1 MQRVLLPSTR
11 KYHSDPY
18 REGKMSTLSKIIAAL
33 WMIMGA
39 IMYVSDMSES
49 GIIAMAICHICGGVF
64 YVLSEL
70 EKRRIK

>member
-1 MQRVLLPSTR
+1 MQRVLLSDPC
-11 KYHSDPY
+11 KYNSDPY